1 MKEIIVTYL
10 PWLLSANTIYFNVLA
25 GNKSK
30 QTWLWALAGQLGW
43 LIFIVASETW
53 GLLPMNIAL
62 WVTYIR
68 NNIKWRGLEPED
80 IVIKKDE

>member
-1 MKEIIVTYL
+1 MKQIIVAYL

-30 QTWLWALAGQLGW
+30 QTWLWALVGQLGW

-68 NNIKWRGLEPED
+68 NNIKWRGSEPED